1 VHLYTASGAA
11 LALLIVLAAVQG
23 ETVAALWLGLVTL
36 VVDGTDGMLAR
47 RFHVKEHMPWV
58 DGARLDDIVD
68 YLTYAF
74 APMVLLW
81 TGGYLPNGAAG
92 TALAMLP
99 LIASGYGFCRVDA
112 KTDDHCFLGFPS
124 YWNVVAFYVIVCR
137 LNTVVVTV
145 ILITC
150 SLLVFVPIR
159 YLYPSRT
166 LLMRRTNIA
175 LTGVWLLLYA
185 LILLGMP
192 NPATLLVA
200 ASVAYLVY
208 YLAVSLMLTA
218 RQHRGG
224 GSSRSGSTSA
234 HVAAASAGS

>member
-1 VHLYTASGAA
+1 
-11 LALLIVLAAVQG
+11 
-23 ETVAALWLGLVTL
+23 
-36 VVDGTDGMLAR
+36 
-47 RFHVKEHMPWV
+47 
-58 DGARLDDIVD
+58 
-68 YLTYAF
+68 
-74 APMVLLW
+74 
-81 TGGYLPNGAAG
+81 
-92 TALAMLP
+92 
-99 LIASGYGFCRVDA
+99 
-112 KTDDHCFLGFPS
+112 
-124 YWNVVAFYVIVCR
+124 
-137 LNTVVVTV
+137 
-145 ILITC
+145 
-150 SLLVFVPIR
+150 
-159 YLYPSRT
+159 
-166 LLMRRTNIA
+166 MRRTNIA